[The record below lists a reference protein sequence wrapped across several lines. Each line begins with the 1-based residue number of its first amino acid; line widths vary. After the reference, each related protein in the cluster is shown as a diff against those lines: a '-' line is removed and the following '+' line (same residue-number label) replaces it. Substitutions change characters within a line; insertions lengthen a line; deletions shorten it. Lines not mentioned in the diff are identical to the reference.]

1 MSGATLIA
9 FINGSTGG
17 AGAGVYDFT
26 EPGTGEVIIPTGA
39 TGVTVQVWGSGGG
52 GGFGYIGFIAP
63 GEPEVFPGGGGGG
76 GGYAKTILSLGVG
89 DALKTI
95 NFTVGAGGPGGTDFA
110 PNGEPGTFS
119 NVYSG
124 TFTITTMTANGG
136 GGGDSGQFAQQGTGG
151 TASGGNTV
159 AGTTGN
165 GGAVF
170 EPTGAAGIAGDASL
184 TAGAGGDGGFLFD
197 GNAGSAGR
205 VRFVFTF

>member
-151 TASGGNTV
+151 TATGGNTV
-159 AGTTGN
+159 RAPQ
-165 GGAVF
+165 A
-170 EPTGAAGIAGDASL
+170 
-184 TAGAGGDGGFLFD
+184 TAGRCTSPRAR
-197 GNAGSAGR
+197 R
-205 VRFVFTF
+205 VLPVMPA

>member
-17 AGAGVYDFT
+17 AGAGVYDFS
-26 EPGTGEVIIPTGA
+26 EPGTGFVAIPASA
-39 TGVTVQVWGSGGG
+39 TGVTIQVWGAGGG
-52 GGFGYIGFIAP
+52 GGFGYLGFIAP
-63 GEPEVFPGGGGGG
+63 GEPEIFPGGGGGG
-76 GGYAKTILSLGVG
+76 GGYSKTILAFTGQDG
-89 DALKTI
+89 KTI
-95 NFTVGAGGPGGTDFA
+95 NYTIGAGGPGGTDFA
-110 PNGEPGTFS
+110 PNGEPGGFS
-119 NVYSG
+119 NVFSG

-136 GGGDSGQFAQQGTGG
+136 QGGESGQFANQGAGG
-151 TASGGNTV
+151 TATGGNTTN
-159 AGTTGN
+159 TTGN

-170 EPTGAAGIAGDASL
+170 EPAGAAGIAGDASL